1 MTDEEHRMKND
12 VKVDYG
18 HNWVVPQPHFSLL
31 SSSSYSNFTKSFQCL
46 KASPFPQPPSRLFI
60 GNKGTWLVCS
70 SPRWATASTWSNL
83 ACPGELVTSPLSHFG
98 GQVPRRLAWASQGSE
113 KALEWPFCPPIRV
126 FSAFFIET
134 SNNLPSYTA
143 TSVEQLNSTREN
155 QNIGEW

>member
-1 MTDEEHRMKND
+1 MKKHKTIRRTPKGPYIMFKSLKTNTNRTTNEEWCRSRLRSQF
-12 VKVDYG
+12 G
-18 HNWVVPQPHFSLL
+18 SASASFFS
-31 SSSSYSNFTKSFQCL
+31 SFFFFSSNFTKSFQCL

-126 FSAFFIET
+126 FD
-134 SNNLPSYTA
+134 LPG
-143 TSVEQLNSTREN
+143 EN
-155 QNIGEW
+155 F